1 MSTSQKLDKTGYNT
15 TFDHF
20 FNGGILFFREELPKF
35 GRGVELAFRIIREDA
50 TDHLLVELRDIL
62 GDYDER

>member
-1 MSTSQKLDKTGYNT
+1 MSAPQKLDKTGDDT

-35 GRGVELAFRIIREDA
+35 GRGIKLAFRIIREDA
-50 TDHLLVELRDIL
+50 TDHLLVELWDN
-62 GDYDER
+62 